1 MSNWPEFAAMLAAA
15 QFESPMA
22 QSVTI
27 DGQTVRAIVRQ
38 GMELV
43 GDYGQII
50 GQQTQIEIPAGMGVT
65 SGDTVSIDGTD
76 YAFDVIISNDGHVA
90 RWVLRAA

>member
-50 GQQTQIEIPAGMGVT
+50 GQQT
-65 SGDTVSIDGTD
+65 
-76 YAFDVIISNDGHVA
+76 H
-90 RWVLRAA
+90 